1 MDYDDLYKIL
11 PKDPKRWKL
20 DDVALWLKFI
30 GLSEL
35 ETNFRQNSVDG
46 SLLSTLDDR
55 DLKEMDISES

>member
-20 DDVALWLKFI
+20 DDVAIWLKFI

-35 ETNFRQNSVDG
+35 ETNFR
-46 SLLSTLDDR
+46 
-55 DLKEMDISES
+55 